1 MAVCVLSTKLE
12 LTEIVYRT
20 KSGCDMGLNTG
31 MGKDLLAGALGIEP
45 RIAESESVVI
55 PLHHAPVRR
64 AEIWENFGEKKS

>member
-1 MAVCVLSTKLE
+1 
-12 LTEIVYRT
+12 
-20 KSGCDMGLNTG
+20 MGLNTG